1 MKKSIVGLKQL
12 TAASIIL
19 PLTNLQFFAAETNLT
34 KTGDFAKAQSIDFV
48 ERFGSNL
55 SKLIEALGVTRKMPV
70 ANGMTIKTYT
80 STVTM
85 ASGGGV
91 VAEGDTIPLSKV
103 TTAPGPS
110 IELSFKKY
118 RKAASVE
125 SIQKHGYDQAINES
139 DDKLLKEIQKG
150 VRTSFFAHL
159 ATGTGTASATNLQ
172 SAFAQAWGKIQVL
185 FEDDAAQT
193 VVFVN
198 PLDIVDHLE
207 KAELST
213 QTAFGLTYVQNFAN
227 VDVVIINSSVPKGT
241 VYATAPEN
249 IVLAYVDI
257 TSGEINKA
265 FDFVTEELGLIG
277 VTHDIQKQNLTAE
290 TIALSGVT
298 FFAER
303 LDGVVKVTIEAAP
316 EA

>member
-1 MKKSIVGLKQL
+1 MKKSNVGLKQL

-80 STVTM
+80 SAVTM
-85 ASGGGV
+85 AAGNGV
-91 VAEGDTIPLSKV
+91 VAEGDVIPLSKV
-103 TTAPGPS
+103 TTTAGPS
-110 IELSFKKY
+110 IELTFQKY

-125 SIQKHGYDQAINES
+125 AIQKHGYEQAINES
-139 DDKLLKEIQKG
+139 DEKLLREIQKG
-150 VRTSFFAHL
+150 VRTSLFAHL
-159 ATGTGTASATNLQ
+159 ATGTGTATAANLQ
-172 SAFAQAWGKIQVL
+172 GAFAQAWGQIQVK

-193 VVFVN
+193 VAFVN
-198 PLDIVDHLE
+198 PLDIADHIA
-207 KAELST
+207 KAELSV
-213 QTAFGLTYVQNFAN
+213 QTAFGLQFVQNFGG

-257 TSGEINKA
+257 TAGEINKA

-277 VTHDIQKQNLTAE
+277 VTHDIEKKTLTAE
-290 TIALSGVT
+290 TVALAGVK

-303 LDGVVKVTIEAAP
+303 LDGVVKVTITAAP